1 MNLLDQLAEANIE
14 EAIERGALDDLPGA
28 GRRLEMD
35 DDSMVPENLRAAYRI
50 LKNSGHLPQE
60 VTIYSEIRDV
70 ESLIGRM
77 EHGGERASAVKRLS
91 LLRTRLGSERCAGL
105 SLQGD
110 YYQPVMEKLGHG

>member
-14 EAIERGALDDLPGA
+14 EAIERGMLDDLPGA

-60 VTIYSEIRDV
+60 ATIHSEIRDV

-91 LLRTRLGSERCAGL
+91 LLRTRLGSERCASL
-105 SLQGD
+105 SLQDD
-110 YYQPVMEKLGHG
+110 YYQPVMEKLGHE